1 MQHLKIYNKQ
11 DILSVTK
18 IRKFETKLGERVQ
31 VAGKVTTASAVAAH
45 VMAGQLS
52 DSGFGAEPAGSAPTT
67 NLPTNNL
74 AACIEKSP
82 AEYILFGIPEDLGI
96 KANEG
101 QGGAT
106 TAWLPFLQS
115 FLNIQSND
123 FMQGENLL
131 VLGHFDFSDLQQL
144 IEANAHGRE
153 EKIEAYRH
161 AVQTIDEEVE
171 ALVKIITACG
181 KIPIVIGGGHNN
193 AYPLIKG
200 AAKGLYKAGLIP
212 LAQINCV
219 NLDAHTDYRPSE
231 GRHSG
236 NPFRYADED
245 GYLQKYCVIGVHEN
259 YLQQNVWL
267 DIANNPFMDL
277 ITYEDI
283 FILEKRTFP
292 QAVAHATDFTD
303 ENYIGLELDLDGIQQ
318 VLSAGQTPSGLS
330 PLHARQY
337 VTFAATDSKIAYLH
351 ICEGATAME
360 DGSKDTS
367 TGKLISYIVSDF
379 IKARE

>member
-1 MQHLKIYNKQ
+1 MQHLKVYNKK

-18 IRKFETKLGERVQ
+18 IRQFETKLGERVL
-31 VAGKVTTASAVAAH
+31 VADNASAVATS
-45 VMAGQLS
+45 V
-52 DSGFGAEPAGSAPTT
+52 
-67 NLPTNNL
+67 
-74 AACIEKSP
+74 EKTP
-82 AEYILFGIPEDLGI
+82 AEYIVFGIPEDIGV
-96 KANEG
+96 KANGG
-101 QGGAT
+101 QGGTT
-106 TAWLPFLQS
+106 TAWAPFLKE

-123 FMQGENLL
+123 FLQGENIL

-144 IEANAHGRE
+144 IEANAHSPE
-153 EKIEAYRH
+153 EKIGAYRH
-161 AVQTIDEEVE
+161 AVSTIDEEVE
-171 ALVKIITACG
+171 SLVKVIAAAG
-181 KIPIVIGGGHNN
+181 KIPIVVGGGHNN

-200 AAKGLYKAGLIP
+200 SAKGLYKAGLIP

-245 GYLQKYCVIGVHEN
+245 GYLQKYCAIGVHEN
-259 YLQQNVWL
+259 YIQQNVWL
-267 DIANNPFMDL
+267 DIAGNPFMDL
-277 ITYEDI
+277 ITFEDI
-283 FILEKRTFP
+283 FILEKRSFP

-303 ENYIGLELDLDGIQQ
+303 ENYIGLELDLDCIQQ
-318 VLSAGQTPSGLS
+318 VLSAGMTPSGLS
-330 PLHARQY
+330 SLHARQY

-360 DGSKDTS
+360 DGRKDES